1 MTHETPT
8 HAADELADFVVSAKH
23 SDVSG
28 HVLATLKRNV
38 LDSIACAIGAL
49 DGELIPAI
57 RAHAE
62 QFSSRPT
69 ATFVGG
75 GRASVDQAAFF
86 NAVLVR
92 YPDLL
97 DTYLTPGGLCHPA
110 DNFGAVFAVA
120 EHVDARGAD
129 FLLALAI
136 AYEIQCRFS
145 AVVPVMAHGLNHALQ
160 LAISAAAGSARLLG
174 LDAAHTADAIA
185 ASAVDNV
192 SLAAVHA
199 EPVSTWKGIS
209 PAITGMRAVYATMLA
224 SRGITGPRGLFDGP
238 NGLEELF
245 GQPID
250 LRTSDRSLTA
260 VVQTY
265 LKQYCS
271 LIHGQVV
278 IDATLTLRD
287 EHGIAGADVAAVTLE
302 VFQGAFDI
310 AGGGRYGDKDHPWT
324 KEEADYNLKYLVS
337 VALLDGQVGPE
348 QLETERVRRD
358 DVQDLLARVDVKAAS
373 DLTEAYPE
381 RTEARVRIALKDGR
395 ELHRAQS
402 DFEGSPT
409 RPMSWGRVVEKFHW
423 LGEPF
428 ADAALRT
435 EIIDAVQRLEEISVA
450 ELAGLLGAVSPEA
463 QRARTRG
470 RL

>member
-1 MTHETPT
+1 MTRDDPT
-8 HAADELADFVVSAKH
+8 YTVDALAQFVVRADQ
-23 SDVSG
+23 SDLSG
-28 HVLATLKRNV
+28 RVTPTLKRNV
-38 LDSIACAIGAL
+38 LDSIACALGAL
-49 DGELIPAI
+49 DGELILAI

-75 GRASVDQAAFF
+75 GRASVDQVAFF

-120 EHVDARGAD
+120 EHADARGAD
-129 FLLALAI
+129 FLLALGV
-136 AYEIQCRFS
+136 AYEIQSRFS
-145 AVVPVMAHGLNHALQ
+145 ATVPVMGRGLNHALQ
-160 LAISAAAGSARLLG
+160 LAMSVAAGSAKLLG
-174 LDAAHTADAIA
+174 LDGAQTADAIA
-185 ASAVDNV
+185 ASAADNV

-199 EPVSTWKGIS
+199 EPVSAWKGIS
-209 PAITGMRAVYATMLA
+209 PAITGMRAVYNTMLA
-224 SRGITGPRGLFDGP
+224 GRGITGPRGLFEGP
-238 NGLEELF
+238 NGLEQLF
-245 GQPID
+245 DQPID

-260 VVQTY
+260 VEQTY
-265 LKQYCS
+265 LKQYCA
-271 LIHGQVV
+271 LIHGQVI
-278 IDATLTLRD
+278 IDATLALRD
-287 EHGIAGADVAAVTLE
+287 EHGITGGDVAAVALE

-310 AGGGRYGDKDHPWT
+310 AGGGRYGNKDHPVT
-324 KEEADYNLKYLVS
+324 KEQADYNLKYLVA

-358 DVQDLLARVDVKAAS
+358 DVQDLLARVRVVAAA
-373 DLTEAYPE
+373 DLTAAYPE
-381 RTEARVRIALKDGR
+381 RTAARVRIVLVDGR
-395 ELHRAQS
+395 ELHREQS

-409 RPMSWGRVVEKFHW
+409 RPMPWDRVVQKVHW

-428 ADAALRT
+428 ADAALRA
-435 EIIDAVQRLEEISVA
+435 EIIDAVWRLDEISVA
-450 ELAGLLGAVSPEA
+450 ELAGLLGAVSREP
-463 QRARTRG
+463 QRPRTTG

>member
-1 MTHETPT
+1 MTDKAPT
-8 HAADELADFVVSAKH
+8 VEKLAEFVVRADQ
-23 SDVSG
+23 SDLG
-28 HVLATLKRNV
+28 GQVLPTLKRNV
-38 LDSIACAIGAL
+38 LDSIACALGAL

-57 RAHAE
+57 RAHAD

-69 ATFVGG
+69 ATFIGG

-120 EHVDARGAD
+120 EHVDAGGAD
-129 FLLALAI
+129 FLLALAV
-136 AYEIQCRFS
+136 AYEIQSRFS
-145 AVVPVMAHGLNHALQ
+145 ATVPVMGRGLNHALQ
-160 LAISAAAGSARLLG
+160 LAMSAAAGSAKLLA

-185 ASAVDNV
+185 ASAADNV
-192 SLAAVHA
+192 SLAAVHT

-209 PAITGMRAVYATMLA
+209 PAITGMRAVYTTLLA
-224 SRGITGPRGLFDGP
+224 SRGITGPRALFEGP
-238 NGLEELF
+238 NGLERLF
-245 GQPID
+245 DQAID
-250 LRTSDRSLTA
+250 LRMADRSLSA
-260 VVQTY
+260 VEQTY

-271 LIHGQVV
+271 LIHGQVI
-278 IDATLTLRD
+278 IDAALALRE
-287 EHGIAGADVAAVTLE
+287 EHGITGAEVATVTLE

-310 AGGGRYGDKDHPWT
+310 AGGGGYGNKDHPST
-324 KEEADYNLKYLVS
+324 KEQADYNLKYLVG

-358 DVQDLLARVDVKAAS
+358 DVQDLLARVHVEAAA
-373 DLTEAYPE
+373 DLTAAYPE
-381 RTEARVRIALKDGR
+381 RTAARMHIALKDGR
-395 ELHRAQS
+395 ELHREQS

-409 RPMSWGRVVEKFHW
+409 RPMSWDRVVEKFHW

-428 ADAALRT
+428 ADAALRA
-435 EIIDAVQRLEEISVA
+435 EIIDAVDRLNEISVA
-450 ELAGLLGAVSPEA
+450 ELAGLLGSVRPEA

>member
-1 MTHETPT
+1 M
-8 HAADELADFVVSAKH
+8 AYVIDQLADFVVSADQ
-23 SDVSG
+23 SDLSG
-28 HVLATLKRNV
+28 QVLPTLKRNV
-38 LDSIACAIGAL
+38 LDSIACALGAL

-69 ATFVGG
+69 ATFIGG

-120 EHVDARGAD
+120 EHAGARGAD
-129 FLLALAI
+129 FLLALGI

-145 AVVPVMAHGLNHALQ
+145 ATVPVMGRGLNHALQ
-160 LAISAAAGSARLLG
+160 LAMSAAAGSAKLLELG
-174 LDAAHTADAIA
+174 VEHTADAIA
-185 ASAVDNV
+185 ASAADNV

-209 PAITGMRAVYATMLA
+209 PAITGMRAVYNTMLT
-224 SRGITGPRGLFDGP
+224 RHGITGPRALFEGP
-238 NGLEELF
+238 NGLERLF
-245 GQPID
+245 DQPID
-250 LRTSDRSLTA
+250 MRTSDRSLTA
-260 VVQTY
+260 VEQTY

-271 LIHGQVV
+271 LIHGQVI
-278 IDATLTLRD
+278 IDATLALRD
-287 EHGIAGADVAAVTLE
+287 EYGITAADVASVTLQ

-310 AGGGRYGDKDHPWT
+310 AGGGSYGNKDHPST
-324 KEEADYNLKYLVS
+324 KEQADYNLKYLVG

-348 QLETERVRRD
+348 QLETGRVRRD
-358 DVQDLLARVDVKAAS
+358 DVQDILGRVHVEAVA
-373 DLTEAYPE
+373 DLTAAYPE
-381 RTEARVRIALKDGR
+381 RTAARVRIALHDGR
-395 ELHRAQS
+395 ELHREQS

-409 RPMSWGRVVEKFHW
+409 RPMSWDRVAQKFHW

-428 ADAALRT
+428 ADATLRA
-435 EIIDAVQRLEEISVA
+435 EIIDAVWRLDEISVG
-450 ELAGLLGAVSPEA
+450 ELAGLLGGVSPQV
-463 QRARTRG
+463 QRPRTRG

>member
-1 MTHETPT
+1 MTAKSATTDKMAE
-8 HAADELADFVVSAKH
+8 FVVRADQ
-23 SDVSG
+23 SDLIG
-28 HVLATLKRNV
+28 QVLPMLKRNV
-38 LDSIACAIGAL
+38 LDSIACALGAL
-49 DGELIPAI
+49 DGELIPTI

-69 ATFVGG
+69 ATFIGG

-120 EHVDARGAD
+120 EHVDAPGAD
-129 FLLALAI
+129 FLLALAV
-136 AYEIQCRFS
+136 AYEIQSRFS
-145 AVVPVMAHGLNHALQ
+145 AQVPVMGRGLNHALQ
-160 LAISAAAGSARLLG
+160 LAMSAAAGSAKLLA
-174 LDAAHTADAIA
+174 LDVEHTADAIG
-185 ASAVDNV
+185 ASAADNV

-199 EPVSTWKGIS
+199 EPVSMWKGIS
-209 PAITGMRAVYATMLA
+209 PAITGMRAVYNTMLA
-224 SRGITGPRGLFDGP
+224 GRGITGPRALFEGP
-238 NGLEELF
+238 NGLERLF
-245 GQPID
+245 DQTID
-250 LRTSDRSLTA
+250 MRTSDRSLTA
-260 VVQTY
+260 VEQTY

-271 LIHGQVV
+271 LIHGQVI
-278 IDATLTLRD
+278 IDATLALRD
-287 EHGIAGADVAAVTLE
+287 QYGITVADVKSVTLE

-310 AGGGRYGDKDHPWT
+310 AGGGSYGNKDHPST
-324 KEEADYNLKYLVS
+324 KEQADYNLKYLVG

-358 DVQDLLARVDVKAAS
+358 DVRDILARVQVEAAA
-373 DLTEAYPE
+373 DLTAAYPE
-381 RTEARVRIALKDGR
+381 RTAARVHIALHDGR
-395 ELHRAQS
+395 ELHREQS

-409 RPMSWGRVVEKFHW
+409 RPMSWDRVVQKLHW

-428 ADAALRT
+428 ADATLRA
-435 EIIDAVQRLEEISVA
+435 EIIDAVWRLDEISVA
-450 ELAGLLGAVSPEA
+450 ELAGLLGAVSPQV
-463 QRARTRG
+463 QRPRTRG

>member
-1 MTHETPT
+1 M
-8 HAADELADFVVSAKH
+8 AYVIDQLADFVVSADQ
-23 SDVSG
+23 SDLSG
-28 HVLATLKRNV
+28 QVLPTLKRNV
-38 LDSIACAIGAL
+38 LDSIACALGAL

-69 ATFVGG
+69 ATFIGG

-120 EHVDARGAD
+120 EHAGARGAD
-129 FLLALAI
+129 FLLALGI

-145 AVVPVMAHGLNHALQ
+145 ATVPVMGRGLNHALQ
-160 LAISAAAGSARLLG
+160 LAMSAAAGSAKLLELG
-174 LDAAHTADAIA
+174 VEHTADAIA
-185 ASAVDNV
+185 ASAADNV

-209 PAITGMRAVYATMLA
+209 PAITGMRAVYNTMLT
-224 SRGITGPRGLFDGP
+224 RHGITGPRALFEGP
-238 NGLEELF
+238 NGLERLF
-245 GQPID
+245 DQPID
-250 LRTSDRSLTA
+250 MRTSDRSLTA
-260 VVQTY
+260 VEQTY

-271 LIHGQVV
+271 LIHGQVI
-278 IDATLTLRD
+278 IDATLALRD
-287 EHGIAGADVAAVTLE
+287 EYGITAADIASVTLQ

-310 AGGGRYGDKDHPWT
+310 AGGGSYGNKDHPST
-324 KEEADYNLKYLVS
+324 KEQADYNLKYLVG

-348 QLETERVRRD
+348 QLETGRVRRD
-358 DVQDLLARVDVKAAS
+358 DVQDILARVHVEAVA
-373 DLTEAYPE
+373 DLTAAYPE
-381 RTEARVRIALKDGR
+381 RTAARVRIALHDGR
-395 ELHRAQS
+395 ELHREQS

-409 RPMSWGRVVEKFHW
+409 RPMSWDRVAQKFHW

-428 ADAALRT
+428 ADATLRT
-435 EIIDAVQRLEEISVA
+435 EIIDAVWRLDEISVG
-450 ELAGLLGAVSPEA
+450 ELAGLLGGVSP
-463 QRARTRG
+463 QVRRPRTRG

>member
-1 MTHETPT
+1 MTHTIDKVAE
-8 HAADELADFVVSAKH
+8 FVVRADPTDLNS
-23 SDVSG
+23 
-28 HVLATLKRNV
+28 HVLPTLKRNV
-38 LDSIACAIGAL
+38 LDSIACALGAL

-97 DTYLTPGGLCHPA
+97 DTYLTPGGLCHPS

-120 EHVDARGAD
+120 EHVDASGAG

-145 AVVPVMAHGLNHALQ
+145 ATVPVMGRGLNHALQ
-160 LAISAAAGSARLLG
+160 LAVSAAAGCAKLLG
-174 LDAAHTADAIA
+174 LDVAQTGDAIA
-185 ASAVDNV
+185 ASTADNV

-209 PAITGMRAVYATMLA
+209 PAITGMRAVYTTMLA
-224 SRGITGPRGLFDGP
+224 SRGITGPRAVFEGP
-238 NGLEELF
+238 NGLERLF
-245 GQPID
+245 AQPID
-250 LRTSDRSLTA
+250 LRTSDRSLAA
-260 VVQTY
+260 VEQTY
-265 LKQYCS
+265 LKQYCA
-271 LIHGQVV
+271 LIHGQVI
-278 IDATLTLRD
+278 IDATLALRD
-287 EHGIAGADVAAVTLE
+287 EHGITAADVETVMLE

-310 AGGGRYGDKDHPWT
+310 AGGGDYGDKNHPST
-324 KEEADYNLKYLVS
+324 KEQADYNLKYLAG

-358 DVQDLLARVDVKAAS
+358 DVQDLLARINVKAAP
-373 DLTEAYPE
+373 DLTAAYPE
-381 RTEARVRIALKDGR
+381 RTQARVHIVLKDGR
-395 ELHRAQS
+395 ELHRDQS

-409 RPMSWGRVVEKFHW
+409 RPMTWDRVVHKLHW

-428 ADAALRT
+428 ADAALRAD
-435 EIIDAVQRLEEISVA
+435 IIDAVWHLDEISVA
-450 ELAGLLGAVSPEA
+450 ELAGLLGAVSPEP
-463 QRARTRG
+463 RRPRTRG

>member
-1 MTHETPT
+1 MTYTIDKMAE
-8 HAADELADFVVSAKH
+8 FVVRADQ
-23 SDVSG
+23 SDLSG
-28 HVLATLKRNV
+28 QALPTLKRNV
-38 LDSIACAIGAL
+38 LDSIACALGAL

-57 RAHAE
+57 RAQAE
-62 QFSSRPT
+62 QFSGRPT
-69 ATFVGG
+69 ATFFGG

-120 EHVDARGAD
+120 EHAGARGAD
-129 FLLALAI
+129 FLLALGI

-145 AVVPVMAHGLNHALQ
+145 ATVPVMGRGLNHALQ
-160 LAISAAAGSARLLG
+160 LAMSAAAGSAKLLE
-174 LDAAHTADAIA
+174 LDVGHTADAIA
-185 ASAVDNV
+185 ASAADNV

-209 PAITGMRAVYATMLA
+209 PAITGMRAVYNTMLA
-224 SRGITGPRGLFDGP
+224 SRGITGPRALFEGP
-238 NGLEELF
+238 NGLERLF
-245 GQPID
+245 DQPID
-250 LRTSDRSLTA
+250 MRTSDRSLTA
-260 VVQTY
+260 VEQTY

-271 LIHGQVV
+271 LIHGQVI
-278 IDATLTLRD
+278 IDATLALRD
-287 EHGIAGADVAAVTLE
+287 EYGITAADVASARLE

-310 AGGGRYGDKDHPWT
+310 AGGGSYGNKDHPST
-324 KEEADYNLKYLVS
+324 KEQADYNLKYLVA

-348 QLETERVRRD
+348 QLETERVLRD
-358 DVQDLLARVDVKAAS
+358 DVQELLARVHVEAAA
-373 DLTEAYPE
+373 DLTAAYPE
-381 RTEARVRIALKDGR
+381 RTAARVHIALRDGR
-395 ELHRAQS
+395 EMHREQS

-409 RPMSWGRVVEKFHW
+409 RPMSWDRVVQKLHW

-428 ADAALRT
+428 ADAALRA
-435 EIIDAVQRLEEISVA
+435 EIIDAVWRLDEISVA
-450 ELAGLLGAVSPEA
+450 ELAGLLGAVRPEP
-463 QRARTRG
+463 QRPRTRG

>member
-1 MTHETPT
+1 MTHTIDKVAE
-8 HAADELADFVVSAKH
+8 FVVRADPTDLNS
-23 SDVSG
+23 
-28 HVLATLKRNV
+28 HVLPTLKRNV
-38 LDSIACAIGAL
+38 LDSIACALGAL

-97 DTYLTPGGLCHPA
+97 DTYLTPGGLCHPS

-120 EHVDARGAD
+120 EHVDASGAG

-145 AVVPVMAHGLNHALQ
+145 ATVPVMGRGLNHALQ
-160 LAISAAAGSARLLG
+160 LAVSAAAGCAKLLG
-174 LDAAHTADAIA
+174 LDVAQTGDAIA
-185 ASAVDNV
+185 ASTADNV

-209 PAITGMRAVYATMLA
+209 PAITGMRAVYTTMLA
-224 SRGITGPRGLFDGP
+224 SRGITCPRAVFEGP
-238 NGLEELF
+238 NGLERLF
-245 GQPID
+245 AQPID
-250 LRTSDRSLTA
+250 LRTSDRSLAA
-260 VVQTY
+260 VEQTY
-265 LKQYCS
+265 LKQYCA
-271 LIHGQVV
+271 LIHGQVI
-278 IDATLTLRD
+278 IDATLALRD
-287 EHGIAGADVAAVTLE
+287 EHGITAADVETVMLE

-310 AGGGRYGDKDHPWT
+310 AGGGDYGDKNHPST
-324 KEEADYNLKYLVS
+324 KEQADYNLKYLAG

-358 DVQDLLARVDVKAAS
+358 DVQDLLARINVKAAP
-373 DLTEAYPE
+373 DLTAAYPE
-381 RTEARVRIALKDGR
+381 RTQARVHIVLKDGR
-395 ELHRAQS
+395 ELHRDQS

-409 RPMSWGRVVEKFHW
+409 RPMTWDRVVDKLHW

-428 ADAALRT
+428 ADAALRAD
-435 EIIDAVQRLEEISVA
+435 IIDAVWHLDEISVA
-450 ELAGLLGAVSPEA
+450 ELAGLLGAVSPEP
-463 QRARTRG
+463 RRPRTRG

>member
-1 MTHETPT
+1 MAE
-8 HAADELADFVVSAKH
+8 FVVRADQ
-23 SDVSG
+23 SDLSG
-28 HVLATLKRNV
+28 QVLPTLKRNV
-38 LDSIACAIGAL
+38 LDSIACALGAL

-69 ATFVGG
+69 ATFIGG

-120 EHVDARGAD
+120 EHAEARGAD
-129 FLLALAI
+129 FLLALAV
-136 AYEIQCRFS
+136 AYEIQSRFS
-145 AVVPVMAHGLNHALQ
+145 AQVPVMGRGLNHALQ
-160 LAISAAAGSARLLG
+160 LAMSAAAGSAKLLA
-174 LDAAHTADAIA
+174 LDVEHTADAIG
-185 ASAVDNV
+185 ASAADNV

-209 PAITGMRAVYATMLA
+209 PAITGMRAVYNTVLA
-224 SRGITGPRGLFDGP
+224 GRGITGPRALFEGP
-238 NGLEELF
+238 NGLERLF
-245 GQPID
+245 DQAID
-250 LRTSDRSLTA
+250 MRTSDRSLSA
-260 VVQTY
+260 VEQTY

-271 LIHGQVV
+271 LIHGQVI
-278 IDATLTLRD
+278 IDATLALRD
-287 EHGIAGADVAAVTLE
+287 EHGITVADVTSVTLE

-310 AGGGRYGDKDHPWT
+310 AGGGSYGNKDHPST
-324 KEEADYNLKYLVS
+324 KEQADYNLKYLVG

-358 DVQDLLARVDVKAAS
+358 DVRDVLARVHVEAAA
-373 DLTEAYPE
+373 DLTAAYPE
-381 RTEARVRIALKDGR
+381 RTAARVHIALHDGR
-395 ELHRAQS
+395 ELHREQS

-409 RPMSWGRVVEKFHW
+409 RPMSWDRVVQKLHW

-428 ADAALRT
+428 ADATLRA
-435 EIIDAVQRLEEISVA
+435 EIIDAVWRLDEISVA
-450 ELAGLLGAVSPEA
+450 ELAGLLGAVSPQV
-463 QRARTRG
+463 QRPRTRG